1 MTKRFQKQHWFDSNS
16 YICLLLS
23 SCFLIFASFCL
34 VSPEQEEGRVQE
46 ETKPRSTVASTMC
59 AFPVVSPVNPQ
70 SFWMI
75 KLTFRWC
82 VSFFSLRDVFFETRK
97 LLSFCRVQWL
107 KAHFQ
112 PSWYPAPSRS
122 NMLTLIKPPLLANLQ
137 VDILNTKRLTCLQP
151 KKSTKYNRDHYITN
165 PGKALS
171 FLGKSLKITSE
182 FEALKMGPI

>member
-122 NMLTLIKPPLLANLQ
+122 NMLTLIKPPQSKPSSWYPQHQKIDMFA
-137 VDILNTKRLTCLQP
+137 T

-171 FLGKSLKITSE
+171 F
-182 FEALKMGPI
+182 

>member
-97 LLSFCRVQWL
+97 LLSFCRVQWRSL
-107 KAHFQ
+107 QALMVPCPQ
-112 PSWYPAPSRS
+112 VAQTCWPSSSHLY
-122 NMLTLIKPPLLANLQ
+122 ANLQ
-137 VDILNTKRLTCLQP
+137 VDILNTKRLTCL
-151 KKSTKYNRDHYITN
+151 
-165 PGKALS
+165 
-171 FLGKSLKITSE
+171 
-182 FEALKMGPI
+182 